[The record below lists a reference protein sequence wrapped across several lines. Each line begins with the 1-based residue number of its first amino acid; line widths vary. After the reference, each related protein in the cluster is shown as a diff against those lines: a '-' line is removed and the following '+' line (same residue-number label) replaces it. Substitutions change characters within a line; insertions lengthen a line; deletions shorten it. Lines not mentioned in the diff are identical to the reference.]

1 MRLLLVLKLKLLVLS
16 RPRRL
21 AFARA
26 KSSKGREK
34 SRGQRGQI
42 DQVKRP
48 KVTKRGIPIEDGDGV
63 MDDHTKTRN

>member
-1 MRLLLVLKLKLLVLS
+1 MLKLKLLVLS

-34 SRGQRGQI
+34 SRGQRGQY
-42 DQVKRP
+42 RP
-48 KVTKRGIPIEDGDGV
+48 SEKAKRGIPIEDGV
-63 MDDHTKTRN
+63 MEDHTKTRN

>member
-26 KSSKGREK
+26 KSSNRAVRRAEGRGDL
-34 SRGQRGQI
+34 RGGN
-42 DQVKRP
+42 RP
-48 KVTKRGIPIEDGDGV
+48 SQKAKRGIPIEDGV
-63 MDDHTKTRN
+63 MEDHTKTRN